1 MQGVLCCPCSEG
13 CVSSACTPLQ
23 RSNPHA
29 AYPNPGPSTS
39 QPQSSMGYSATS
51 QQPPQ
56 YSHQTHRYW
65 AASQERPC
73 TVADAAGP
81 AAQLPAWSPAWAT
94 RMYCTTTPPTCPAAT
109 THPLPQRRV
118 AAPESYLAFG
128 VRLEEKVLAQFVLWI
143 CYFHNL
149 LDMVQTD
156 RCFFLLIFFS
166 DSL

>member
-1 MQGVLCCPCSEG
+1 MKLLWCPCYEG
-13 CVSSACTPLQ
+13 LCVCAFPLQ

-65 AASQERPC
+65 AAPG
-73 TVADAAGP
+73 AAGTP
-81 AAQLPAWSPAWAT
+81 ALTLQDRPRSCVPGARLGPENVLYNHTSHLSHRHDPPPATGPSGGSHVVPG
-94 RMYCTTTPPTCPAAT
+94 
-109 THPLPQRRV
+109 
-118 AAPESYLAFG
+118 FG
-128 VRLEEKVLAQFVLWI
+128 VRLEKKVLARFVLWI
-143 CYFHNL
+143 CYFCSL

-156 RCFFLLIFFS
+156 RCIFFS